1 MYGALWRSDTVTDL
15 AVAGGILAIF
25 LLAALLVRIVWTRV
39 VESLAKGTHTELD
52 DAVVQSLRG
61 LIVWALILMGFYYSV
76 SSLPV
81 MESESK
87 SQIVTLIG
95 RMFGVAWVVLAVW
108 TALSLFND
116 VVYWYVRR
124 ARNRSASIS
133 EVSHRAVLIRKA
145 VDITV
150 VGVGILYALR
160 VAGVDITPL
169 LASGAI
175 GGLAVALAF
184 QDTLANIFAGFFLN
198 IDRPIKEGDFIKL
211 SSGEEGYVEDI
222 GWRNTKVRMLAN
234 NVVVVPNA
242 KLSQSIITNYYLPR
256 EEMSVGVTCRVSYD
270 SDLQVVEDITLEVA
284 REVLHEVDGAD
295 TSWEPV
301 VRWKEFGDSALV
313 FSTSLRVKEFGAQ
326 YKLQSEFIKALH
338 RRFKEEGVEIPC
350 GERPVLVMQTAGDNG
365 SDVNENGRVAA

>member
-1 MYGALWRSDTVTDL
+1 MYGTLWHSDTMTDL
-15 AVAGGILAIF
+15 AGAAGILSIF
-25 LLAALLVRIVWTRV
+25 LVAALLVRIVWTRV
-39 VESLAKGTHTELD
+39 VESMARGTHTELD

-61 LIVWALILMGFYYSV
+61 LVVWALILMGFYYSV

-87 SQIVTLIG
+87 SQIVKLIG

-124 ARNRSASIS
+124 ARNRSTSLS
-133 EVSHRAVLIRKA
+133 EVTHRAVLIRKA

-150 VGVGILYALR
+150 VGVGILFALR

-184 QDTLANIFAGFFLN
+184 QDTLANVFAGFFLH
-198 IDRPIKEGDFIKL
+198 IDRPIKEGDFIRL

-242 KLSQSIITNYYLPR
+242 KLSQSIITNYFLPR
-256 EEMSVGVTCRVSYD
+256 EEMSVNVACRVSYD
-270 SDLQVVEDITLEVA
+270 SDLQFVEEVAIEVA
-284 REVLHEVDGAD
+284 RQVLQSVQGAD
-295 TSWEPV
+295 TDWEPV
-301 VRWKEFGDSALV
+301 VRWKEFGDSALM

-338 RRFKEEGVEIPC
+338 RRFRGEGIAIPSA
-350 GERPVLVMQTAGDNG
+350 ERPVLVMQAAGDNG
-365 SDVNENGRVAA
+365 NDVDERVAA